1 MTATQE
7 ARSTAGDLQMQ
18 HPLHIHGAG
27 PFRVLDRA
35 GVPEPD
41 LVWKDTVLV
50 GAGEVVNTWF
60 DVSSAGRWLA
70 HCHIAEHIESGA

>member
-18 HPLHIHGAG
+18 HPLHINGSG
-27 PFRVLDRA
+27 RFRVLDRA

>member
-7 ARSTAGDLQMQ
+7 ARSTEGHLQMQ
-18 HPLHIHGAG
+18 HPFHIHGAG
-27 PFRVLDRA
+27 PFRVLDRTD
-35 GVPEPD
+35 VPEPD

-50 GAGEVVNTWF
+50 PAGEVVNTRF
-60 DVSSAGRWLA
+60 DVSSAGRCLA